1 MYNKEFYNFL
11 VSRKQHIFIEAEGK
25 KDKLTDF
32 IQNYNSKYNESVSV
46 GDNGICLLGD
56 VDKWG
61 IELRIYFN
69 DISNIPDYWN
79 ERKYH
84 NRNYKSN
91 EFTYRLDDKQLVYYL
106 FDNGYRLG
114 YND

>member
-1 MYNKEFYNFL
+1 MYNKDFYNFL
-11 VSRKQHIFIEAEGK
+11 ANSKQRVFIDAEGRE
-25 KDKLTDF
+25 DKMIAF
-32 IQNYNSKYNESVSV
+32 IQQYNSKYNASVSV
-46 GDNGICLLGD
+46 GDYGICLLGD

-69 DISNIPDYWN
+69 DISNIPSYWN
-79 ERKYH
+79 GRKYN

-91 EFTYRLDDKQLVYYL
+91 EFTYRLDDNQLVYYL

-114 YND
+114 YN

>member
-11 VSRKQHIFIEAEGK
+11 VSSKQRIFIDAEGRE
-25 KDKLTDF
+25 DKIKAF
-32 IQNYNSKYNESVSV
+32 IQKYNNKYNESVSV
-46 GDNGICLLGD
+46 GDCGICLLGD

-69 DISNIPDYWN
+69 NISNIPSYWDG
-79 ERKYH
+79 RKYN
-84 NRNYKSN
+84 NRNYKSS
-91 EFTYRLDDKQLVYYL
+91 EFTYRLDDNQLVYYL

-114 YND
+114 YN